1 MKRIKG
7 LQIDSVEK
15 SGLEGYRRT
24 LVKIANSR
32 FWNQNTFLLEMT
44 EETQSS
50 VVKVVEITQDNFESQ
65 FALIKQSIDESA
77 FVAFD
82 MEFSGLERSGVSKA
96 IQVDTVGVSF
106 FE

>member
-1 MKRIKG
+1 M
-7 LQIDSVEK
+7 
-15 SGLEGYRRT
+15 
-24 LVKIANSR
+24 A
-32 FWNQNTFLLEMT
+32 
-44 EETQSS
+44 EETQTS

-96 IQVDTVGVSF
+96 IQVDTVGVSI
-106 FE
+106 FEWMIVWNSLQQSESVVGRT

>member
-1 MKRIKG
+1 
-7 LQIDSVEK
+7 
-15 SGLEGYRRT
+15 
-24 LVKIANSR
+24 
-32 FWNQNTFLLEMT
+32 MT
-44 EETQSS
+44 EEAQTS

-65 FALIKQSIDESA
+65 FALIKQSIDEST

-96 IQVDTVGVSF
+96 IQVDTVGVSI

>member
-1 MKRIKG
+1 M
-7 LQIDSVEK
+7 
-15 SGLEGYRRT
+15 
-24 LVKIANSR
+24 A
-32 FWNQNTFLLEMT
+32 
-44 EETQSS
+44 EETQTS
-50 VVKVVEITQDNFESQ
+50 VVKVVEITQDNFEYQ

-96 IQVDTVGVSF
+96 IQVDTVGVSI